1 MKSYKLMTIGGDRG
15 VHEKQTFSKLREI
28 GLMPTWHYENS
39 SDVKV
44 PQTAGAVIIF
54 SDLTHSDRKQVKKDC
69 EKRGIP
75 FAVITKQFGMWKDLL
90 MKKFPIDKTDSPD
103 PLPIIPNSVRE
114 VTPSVLPKHLVLVQP
129 VVKLKP
135 IVAETP
141 PAPAMDQLDRVVTA
155 RNELLKARQRVG
167 AANDSMVA
175 AADLLRQA
183 EKMMADAR
191 QEYDQAIKDSTAINL
206 EFDAAVES
214 WKATD
219 FAVGLSKGD

>member
-1 MKSYKLMTIGGDRG
+1 
-15 VHEKQTFSKLREI
+15 
-28 GLMPTWHYENS
+28 
-39 SDVKV
+39 
-44 PQTAGAVIIF
+44 
-54 SDLTHSDRKQVKKDC
+54 
-69 EKRGIP
+69 
-75 FAVITKQFGMWKDLL
+75 